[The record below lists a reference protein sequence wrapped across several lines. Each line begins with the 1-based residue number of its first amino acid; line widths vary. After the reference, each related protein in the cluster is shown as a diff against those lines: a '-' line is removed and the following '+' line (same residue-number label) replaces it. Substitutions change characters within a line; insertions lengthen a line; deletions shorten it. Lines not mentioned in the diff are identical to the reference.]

1 MKNDP
6 KKPIDMPMRRRAEAT
21 LKQQAKL
28 RSLSMTDYEV
38 RKQYHELQV
47 SQIELEMQ
55 NNALNE
61 LQHARLE
68 IEAGLKRYTELFDF
82 APVGYVSLDRVGTL
96 SDINLTS
103 AQLLGLERERL
114 IGRQLG
120 FFISQD
126 SQQIFKNFLAN
137 VFDHGTKGSC
147 EVELMQYDGSRF
159 FAQIDA
165 VADKQRLVCHA
176 VLKDITQRKIAEE
189 AVIKA
194 HEQLEARVL
203 ERTSDLVYAN
213 EQLKLEIEE
222 RKRVEEELRQSK
234 EQLRQLT
241 IHQESVKEGERKRIA
256 REIHDDLGQN
266 LLALRIDVSIFH
278 ARTAHAHPKL
288 HERAGATLQI
298 IDSTMKSIRA
308 IINNLRPSTLDIG
321 LQAAIEWQV
330 KEFERRSGI
339 SCKLTVN
346 QKNIDLSLD
355 DQIATGIFRIVQES
369 LTNVSR
375 HANASQVNIKLQRDK
390 ESLFLQVIDNGVGI
404 PQGCRRKANS
414 FGLIGMQERISQMGG
429 ELTVANIEEGAGT
442 ALTVSIPLASTG
454 ND

>member
-1 MKNDP
+1 MKDDA
-6 KKPIDMPMRRRAEAT
+6 KKNIDMPMRRRAEAT
-21 LKQQAKL
+21 LKQQKEL

-38 RKQYHELQV
+38 RKQFHELQV
-47 SQIELEMQ
+47 SHIELEMQ

-61 LQHARLE
+61 LQQARME
-68 IEAGLKRYTELFDF
+68 IEAGLKRYTELFDY
-82 APVGYVSLDRVGTL
+82 APVGYFSLDRTGAL

-114 IGRQLG
+114 VGRQLG
-120 FFISQD
+120 FFISRD
-126 SQQIFKNFLAN
+126 SQQTFKNFLAN
-137 VFDHGTKGSC
+137 VFDNGTKESC
-147 EVELMQYDGSRF
+147 EVELIQYDGSQF

-165 VADKQRLVCHA
+165 IADKQRIVCHA

-203 ERTSDLVYAN
+203 ERTSDLLYAN
-213 EQLKLEIEE
+213 EQLKSEIEE

-266 LLALRIDVSIFH
+266 LLALRIDVSMFH

-288 HERAGATLQI
+288 HDRAGATLQI

-339 SCKLTVN
+339 GCKLLVDN
-346 QKNIDLSLD
+346 KNFDFSLD

-375 HANASQVNIKLQRDK
+375 HANASQVNIKLQREK

-414 FGLIGMQERISQMGG
+414 FGLIGMQERVSQMGG
-429 ELTVANIEEGAGT
+429 VLSVDNIEEGGGT
-442 ALTVSIPLASTG
+442 ALTVSIPLAAG
-454 ND
+454 NA

>member
-1 MKNDP
+1 MKEST
-6 KKPIDMPMRRRAEAT
+6 KKFIDTPMRRRAEET
-21 LKQQAKL
+21 LKQQQKL

-47 SQIELEMQ
+47 SHIELEMQ
-55 NNALNE
+55 NTALQE

-68 IEAGLKRYTELFDF
+68 IEAGLRRYTELFDF
-82 APVGYVSLDRVGTL
+82 APVGYVTLDRAGRL

-103 AQLLGLERERL
+103 ANLLGLERERL
-114 IGRQLG
+114 VGRQLG
-120 FFISQD
+120 FFVSENSQ
-126 SQQIFKNFLAN
+126 SVFKDFLAQ
-137 VFDHGTKGSC
+137 VFSSDEKKAC
-147 EVELMQYDGSRF
+147 EIELIQFDGSRF
-159 FAQIDA
+159 FANIEAISDIP
-165 VADKQRLVCHA
+165 KKSCHV
-176 VLKDITQRKIAEE
+176 VLKDITQRKMAEE

-203 ERTSDLVYAN
+203 ERTADLMHAN
-213 EQLKLEIEE
+213 EQLKSEIEE

-278 ARTAHAHPKL
+278 ARTAHGHPRL
-288 HERAGATLQI
+288 HERAGATLNI
-298 IDSTMKSIRA
+298 IDATMKSIRA

-330 KEFERRSGI
+330 KEFQRRSGI
-339 SCKLTVN
+339 DCNLSLDHDN
-346 QKNIDLSLD
+346 LDLSLD
-355 DQIATGIFRIVQES
+355 EHIATGIFRILQES

-375 HANASQVNIKLQRDK
+375 HANASQVNIKLQRHKD
-390 ESLFLQVIDNGVGI
+390 SLSLQVIDNGVGI

-414 FGLIGMQERISQMGG
+414 FGLIGMQERVSQMGG
-429 ELTVANIEEGAGT
+429 MLTVDNVEEGGGT
-442 ALTVSIPLASTG
+442 ALTVSVPIAVPLS
-454 ND
+454 

>member
-1 MKNDP
+1 VKDDP
-6 KKPIDMPMRRRAEAT
+6 KKKIDLPMRRRAEAT
-21 LKQQAKL
+21 LMHQQKL

-38 RKQYHELQV
+38 RKQFHELQV
-47 SQIELEMQ
+47 NQIELEMQ

-82 APVGYVSLDRVGTL
+82 APVGYVTLDRAGTL

-103 AQLLGLERERL
+103 AQLLGLDRERL
-114 IGRQLG
+114 AGRQLG
-120 FFISQD
+120 FFVGEN
-126 SQQIFKNFLAN
+126 SQQRFKNFLSN
-137 VFDHGTKGSC
+137 VFESNVKESC
-147 EVELMQYDGSRF
+147 EVELIQHDGSRF
-159 FAQIDA
+159 FAQIEA
-165 VADKQRLVCHA
+165 IADKYKVACHA

-194 HEQLEARVL
+194 HEQLEARVV
-203 ERTSDLVYAN
+203 ERTADLVYAN

-266 LLALRIDVSIFH
+266 LLALRIDVSMFH
-278 ARTAHAHPKL
+278 ARTANAHPKL

-298 IDSTMKSIRA
+298 IDATMKSIRA

-339 SCKLTVN
+339 GCKLLVDN
-346 QKNIDLSLD
+346 KNFDFSLD
-355 DQIATGIFRIVQES
+355 DHVATGIFRIVQES

-375 HANASQVNIKLQRDK
+375 HANASQVNIKLQREK
-390 ESLFLQVIDNGVGI
+390 EGLFLQVIDNGVGI

-414 FGLIGMQERISQMGG
+414 FGLIGMQERVSQMGG
-429 ELTVANIEEGAGT
+429 VLSVANIEEGGGT
-442 ALTVSIPLASTG
+442 ALTVSIPIAAG
-454 ND
+454 NA

>member
-1 MKNDP
+1 MKTDP

-21 LKQQAKL
+21 LKQQQKL
-28 RSLSMTDYEV
+28 RSLSMTDYEM
-38 RKQYHELQV
+38 RKQFHDLQV
-47 SQIELEMQ
+47 NQVELEMQ
-55 NNALNE
+55 NSALNE

-68 IEAGLKRYTELFDF
+68 IEAGLKRYTDLFDY
-82 APVGYVSLDRVGTL
+82 APVGYCTLDRAGAL

-114 IGRQLG
+114 TGRQLG
-120 FFISQD
+120 FFVSEKSQSAFKD
-126 SQQIFKNFLAN
+126 FLSQ
-137 VFDHGTKGSC
+137 VFSSDEKKGC
-147 EVELMQYDGSRF
+147 EVELIQYDGSRF
-159 FAQIDA
+159 FAQIEA
-165 VADKQRLVCHA
+165 IADKQKLSCHA

-203 ERTSDLVYAN
+203 ERTADLLYAN
-213 EQLKLEIEE
+213 EQLKSEIEE

-278 ARTAHAHPKL
+278 ARTARAHPHL

-339 SCKLTVN
+339 GCKLCVDHQN
-346 QKNIDLSLD
+346 LDLSLD
-355 DQIATGIFRIVQES
+355 DHVATGIFRIVQES

-375 HANASQVNIKLQRDK
+375 HANASQVNIKLQRD
-390 ESLFLQVIDNGVGI
+390 EGSLFLQVIDNGVGI

-414 FGLIGMQERISQMGG
+414 FGLIGMQERVSQMGG
-429 ELTVANIEEGAGT
+429 VLTVANIEEGGGT
-442 ALTVSIPLASTG
+442 ALTVSIPIAPM
-454 ND
+454 NA